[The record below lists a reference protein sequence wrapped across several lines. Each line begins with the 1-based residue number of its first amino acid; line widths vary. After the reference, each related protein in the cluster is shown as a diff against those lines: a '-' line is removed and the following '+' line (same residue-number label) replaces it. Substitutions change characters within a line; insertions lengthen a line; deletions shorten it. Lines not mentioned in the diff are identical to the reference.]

1 MSKPVVRVQ
10 VRAVAV
16 IDDGCGLFLGNKEKV
31 FGLAI
36 ERNVGAAIARFL
48 LGTPTVH
55 PCTHELITTVLCGFH
70 VKIERVIIHE
80 LKRKAYR
87 ARLILSVELEGD
99 RKHLIELDAR
109 PSDGIALA
117 AQQGA
122 PIYVS
127 CDVWAQVEDV
137 SETLRAMQARGARV
151 EARGEEGVC

>member
-1 MSKPVVRVQ
+1 M
-10 VRAVAV
+10 
-16 IDDGCGLFLGNKEKV
+16 
-31 FGLAI
+31 
-36 ERNVGAAIARFL
+36 
-48 LGTPTVH
+48 
-55 PCTHELITTVLCGFH
+55 
-70 VKIERVIIHE
+70 
-80 LKRKAYR
+80 
-87 ARLILSVELEGD
+87 ILSVELEGD